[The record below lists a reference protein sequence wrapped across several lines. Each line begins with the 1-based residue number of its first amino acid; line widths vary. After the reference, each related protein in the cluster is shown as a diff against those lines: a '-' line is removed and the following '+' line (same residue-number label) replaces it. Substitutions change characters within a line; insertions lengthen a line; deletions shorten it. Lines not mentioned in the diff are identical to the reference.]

1 MDEEM
6 NQAEVARDETE
17 EKMVYKFLYIL
28 EQSIAKGE
36 SLEQVKEKVEAMLK
50 K

>member
-1 MDEEM
+1 MDEDM

>member
-6 NQAEVARDETE
+6 NVGEELRIQTE
-17 EKMVYKFLYIL
+17 QKMVYKFLYIL

-36 SLEQVKEKVEAMLK
+36 SLEDVKEKIEALLK